1 MTGRLLHRALCI
13 VAMTLLS
20 GCASNCNI
28 LSGTN
33 SGACDA
39 MLIGGMIIA
48 APILGPVALFSDAA
62 SDAKAKRM
70 AQDWQASMQARLAAN
85 EIEAIQECLHECET
99 SWKYE
104 LDYDVRR
111 QLQLDAA
118 RRFVARDWP
127 KVESDDDR
135 AYQVLAHYA
144 LSWQPESAEEGA
156 PSVLMPDE
164 VTRSYALLKD
174 QTVHAPLKRLLSS
187 TRYNQMTSTIYG
199 MRFAI
204 NTPSDTLAA
213 HAYFDNCPDV
223 MGDITLEETTFFR
236 RTIDCSRAY
245 SYYFREHPPE
255 ALRQKWAESK
265 RMSDG

>member
-1 MTGRLLHRALCI
+1 MKVRSLHMALCI
-13 VAMTLLS
+13 VAMTFLS

-28 LSGTN
+28 LSSSN

-48 APILGPVALFSDAA
+48 APILGPAALFSDAA

-70 AQDWQASMQARLAAN
+70 AQDWNTSMQARLAAN
-85 EIEAIQECLHECET
+85 DIEAIQECLHECET
-99 SWKYE
+99 RWKYE

-127 KVESDDDR
+127 QVKPDEDR
-135 AYQVLAHYA
+135 AYQLLAHYA

-164 VTRSYALLKD
+164 VKRSYALLKD

-187 TRYNQMTSTIYG
+187 TRYNQMQSTIYG

-204 NTPSDTLAA
+204 NTPSDTIAA

-223 MGDITLEETTFFR
+223 MSDIIFEETTFFR
-236 RTIDCSRAY
+236 STIACSRAY
-245 SYYFREHPPE
+245 SYRFREYVPE
-255 ALRQKWAESK
+255 ALRKKWDQDK
-265 RMSDG
+265 RMSEK